1 MTKEIKQAKNTTVE
15 FTVKMAGVIVWL
27 STLSLGIYAIYLGK
41 DKTSLTLCAV
51 GLTFAGVL
59 NVIVSFFVLF
69 RVLISKEG

>member
-15 FTVKMAGVIVWL
+15 FMVKMAGVIVWL
-27 STLSLGIYAIYLGK
+27 STLSLGIYAIYLGNG
-41 DKTSLTLCAV
+41 KTSLTICAA

-69 RVLISKEG
+69 RVLISKEN